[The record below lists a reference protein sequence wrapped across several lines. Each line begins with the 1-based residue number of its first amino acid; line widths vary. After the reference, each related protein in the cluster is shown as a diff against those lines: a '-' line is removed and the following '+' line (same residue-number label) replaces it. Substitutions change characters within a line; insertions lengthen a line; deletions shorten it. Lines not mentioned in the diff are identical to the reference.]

1 MKTTMRTAISRVKKR
16 LTASQTANMASTS
29 RAVPVACSGK
39 NGMVNDDHISGGSQ
53 GVGAAVL
60 APQQQRDHQAQA
72 HHAEYRGEADD
83 GEGGGAVPGTHRV
96 VVKTDKEH
104 LVDGGADAVAGG
116 LDQPQPHVARR
127 ELDAVEVARGR
138 ALAGQQHDARGVRE
152 LLDLLVVEVAEAD
165 RAGEP
170 PDRLGAAG
178 QEMPAVRR
186 LRAAV

>member
-60 APQQQRDHQAQA
+60 APQQQRNHQAQA

-83 GEGGGAVPGTHRV
+83 VEGRGAVPALHRGGV
-96 VVKTDKEH
+96 ETGQTH
-104 LVDGGADAVAGG
+104 LV
-116 LDQPQPHVARR
+116 
-127 ELDAVEVARGR
+127 GR
-138 ALAGQQHDARGVRE
+138 
-152 LLDLLVVEVAEAD
+152 
-165 RAGEP
+165 
-170 PDRLGAAG
+170 
-178 QEMPAVRR
+178 
-186 LRAAV
+186 